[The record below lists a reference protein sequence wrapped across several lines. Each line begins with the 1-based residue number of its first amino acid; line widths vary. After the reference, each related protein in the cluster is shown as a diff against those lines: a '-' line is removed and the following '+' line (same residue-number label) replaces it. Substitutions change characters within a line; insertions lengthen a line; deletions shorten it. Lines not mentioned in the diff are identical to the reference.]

1 VYKTRLNLI
10 YDPTAAILTKNHTF
24 SKALY
29 GDILHR
35 ISPKSI
41 KKYGKVHAEIYL
53 RPEEKHGRHW
63 HDLLKVA
70 LFRQTYSAELL
81 H

>member
-1 VYKTRLNLI
+1 MAFVVQNFTKHTANHPTVCIFSIPEIIEIRRKVYKTRLNLI
-10 YDPTAAILTKNHTF
+10 YDPTAAIISKNHTF

-41 KKYGKVHAEIYL
+41 KKYWKVQA
-53 RPEEKHGRHW
+53 
-63 HDLLKVA
+63 
-70 LFRQTYSAELL
+70 
-81 H
+81 